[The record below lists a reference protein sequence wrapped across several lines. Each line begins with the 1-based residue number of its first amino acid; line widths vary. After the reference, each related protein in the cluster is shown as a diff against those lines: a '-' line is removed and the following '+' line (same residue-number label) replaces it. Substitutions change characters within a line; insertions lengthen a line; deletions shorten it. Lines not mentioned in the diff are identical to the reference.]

1 MNIKKEIHMKK
12 MILSS
17 LVCISMFT
25 QAQVQTPKASPVA
38 KVEQRAG
45 LTDISISYS
54 RPAVNE
60 RKIFGELIPFGERWR
75 LGANE
80 NTKIRT
86 NDELIFGA
94 EVLKAGTYAV
104 FATPNTDRW
113 VIDFY
118 TDTTNWGLPEKW
130 DPTKVALSVVA
141 KVTVFPI
148 KTENLTISI
157 DNLEF
162 NSAVLNITWDNTQAS
177 LPFSLNTKEKV
188 VESIEKTLSSSTV
201 TANDYYSA
209 ASYYFTEQI
218 DLKKALVWSTKAV
231 EMKGESAYW
240 MTRLKAQLQAANGDI
255 KGALATAKISIIAAE
270 KDGDQNYVKMN
281 QKSMEEWSKKK

>member
-1 MNIKKEIHMKK
+1 MKK
-12 MILSS
+12 IILSS